1 MYLSNDDTIDT
12 CPLSDDDVA
21 ECSVKSE
28 HPLNEEGLSYLNKAE
43 IKRMFNECET
53 PHHFA
58 TNLMLK
64 LFKRDEL
71 DSSFNVYG
79 RTYKKDIDKKYPLD
93 ADRVSYI
100 RLLTFT
106 HFNIGNK
113 KECWAQ
119 CVRTMN
125 NKIRNMSRTT
135 NKTTTSH
142 QLESTMDD
150 SMVLDDEDDD
160 DDVGDDDTDGGTK
173 QVTHLSDD
181 LINHLSETI
190 STYDLDTNELDFV
203 RESVETPYN
212 FCAKLLIKIFTKA
225 ELLNSNVYGRIFNRT
240 HEHKQ
245 ALDEVRV
252 NYIKTKM
259 FDYYPCGNDE
269 AERKACWSRCVK
281 AMNDKLSYIQKLH
294 RLNEM
299 RANSRHDLS
308 NTSDDNQQTVSS
320 AQQQQQD
327 DTTAD
332 QTTESLIENLTKE
345 EINYLY
351 RSTVSPAHFS
361 VRLMLKLFTNNEL
374 NTGKNVYG
382 RTYRRDVVH
391 KEALDPNRIDFIYE
405 IVFKYYPNENRK
417 TCWSRCIKS
426 MNDKIRYINKYY
438 LHK

>member
-1 MYLSNDDTIDT
+1 VPDDLIG
-12 CPLSDDDVA
+12 DV
-21 ECSVKSE
+21 SVKSE
-28 HPLNEEGLSYLNKAE
+28 DSFRLNSEECVDDHSYLSKIE

-71 DSSFNVYG
+71 DPSFNVYG
-79 RTYKKDIDKKYPLD
+79 RTYKKDIEKKYALD
-93 ADRVSYI
+93 VHRINYI
-100 RLLTFT
+100 RTLTLT
-106 HFNIGNK
+106 HFNITDK

-125 NKIRNMSRTT
+125 NKIRNMSRTPT
-135 NKTTTSH
+135 KTTSNKSLNTSAD
-142 QLESTMDD
+142 SFDD
-150 SMVLDDEDDD
+150 NNDDD
-160 DDVGDDDTDGGTK
+160 NGDQTK

-181 LINHLSETI
+181 LINHLNETLI
-190 STYDLDTNELDFV
+190 TYDLDRNELDFV

-252 NYIKTKM
+252 NYIKAKM
-259 FDYYPCGNDE
+259 FDYYPCDDE
-269 AERKACWSRCVK
+269 NEMKVCWSRCVK
-281 AMNDKLSYIQKLH
+281 AMNDKLSYIQKLY
-294 RLNEM
+294 RMNQIK
-299 RANSRHDLS
+299 ANKTSQLS
-308 NTSDDNQQTVSS
+308 TSHEQNQQLPD
-320 AQQQQQD
+320 QD
-327 DTTAD
+327 NEDKGQIEA
-332 QTTESLIENLTKE
+332 ENLIETLTKE

-361 VRLMLKLFTNNEL
+361 VRLMLKLFSNAEL

-391 KEALDPNRIDFIYE
+391 KEALDPTRIDYIYE

-417 TCWSRCIKS
+417 ICWSRCIKS

-438 LHK
+438 MQK